1 MRQPDAR
8 MLGLLAASIAVAA
21 TSLAATAAAQERYP
35 ARPIR
40 LVIPSVPAGVHDV
53 IGRVWAEKVKP
64 QLGTIV
70 IDNRGGGGGL
80 IGANDVAHAQADGYS
95 ILLGSTTTHVLLT
108 PALASPPYDPVKD
121 FSAVAVFAASST
133 SVVINASV
141 PARTLAELI
150 AYAKANPGK
159 LSYGSAGN
167 GSITNLA
174 GELFKLRAG
183 GLDIVHVPYKGI
195 GQGVSDL
202 IGGQIPMLSAN
213 ATAQILDL
221 HRAGKVRILAVNAR
235 TRVKSAPDI
244 PTAIEAG
251 LPDMVAQTT
260 FGVFAPAGTPRP
272 ILERINAVTQDAM
285 ADPQFQNELL
295 RLGFEPVLDV
305 GPDKAAGVFQE
316 ELARWTPILKA
327 TSTKAE

>member
-1 MRQPDAR
+1 MF
-8 MLGLLAASIAVAA
+8 GLLAALIAVAA
-21 TSLAATAAAQERYP
+21 AATAAAQERYP
-35 ARPIR
+35 TRPIR

-80 IGANDVAHAQADGYS
+80 IGANDVAHAQPDGYS

-108 PALASPPYDPVKD
+108 PAMASPPYDPVKD

-235 TRVKSAPDI
+235 ARVKSAPDI

-251 LPDMVAQTT
+251 LPEMVAQTT

-272 ILERINAVTQDAM
+272 ILERINTVTQDAM
-285 ADPQFQNELL
+285 AEPQFQGELL

-305 GPDKAAGVFQE
+305 GPDRAAGVFRE
-316 ELARWTPILKA
+316 ELARWTPILKT
-327 TSTKAE
+327 TSTKPE

>member
-1 MRQPDAR
+1 MKRPDAR

-21 TSLAATAAAQERYP
+21 TAVAATAAAQERYP

-80 IGANDVAHAQADGYS
+80 IGANDVAHAQPDGYS

-108 PALASPPYDPVKD
+108 PAMANPPYDPVRD

-133 SVVINASV
+133 SVVINTSV

-195 GQGVSDL
+195 GQAVSDL

-221 HRAGKVRILAVNAR
+221 HHAGKVRILAVNAR
-235 TRVKSAPDI
+235 ARVKSAPDI

-272 ILERINAVTQDAM
+272 ILERINAVTQEAM
-285 ADPQFQNELL
+285 ADPQFQTELL

-316 ELARWTPILKA
+316 ERARWAPILKT
-327 TSTKAE
+327 TSTKPE